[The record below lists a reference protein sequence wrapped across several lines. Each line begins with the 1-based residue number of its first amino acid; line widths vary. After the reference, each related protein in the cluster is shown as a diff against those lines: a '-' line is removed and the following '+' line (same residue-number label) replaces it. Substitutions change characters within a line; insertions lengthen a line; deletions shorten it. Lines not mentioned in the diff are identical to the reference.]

1 MKLRL
6 GLARLISFNK
16 RAEEVALT
24 CCHLALS
31 ICSVL
36 HST

>member
-16 RAEEVALT
+16 EAEEVALT
-24 CCHLALS
+24 CCHLELR
-31 ICSVL
+31 ICSVR
-36 HST
+36 HSN